1 MSPLIKELRKK
12 SFCVITIMCLILTGS
27 LTLSVVETI
36 NAPVTF
42 DSYGNLNVTGGDS
55 YVIKNYPASSPFKHN
70 GNIFVVGGS
79 SLTILNSYVV
89 MNPDSNVTVTG
100 GSTLKIVD
108 STITVD
114 KNVIQA
120 TYDLFFQIED
130 SDFQIINSTFICP
143 GTFNISFSNLTV
155 VNSDFDQLT
164 EPANLGSPTLIFNS
178 SNVYYEDC
186 MVKSFDRYDDMSL
199 LGYTNFT
206 AINTFFDLDF
216 IGESVMIVDGLSNAD
231 LYGVSINPGTW
242 PYSNSPIQ
250 IKNLGAWVNIY
261 RWLYLNVTDLLNI
274 PVGNT
279 TVSAKNINLNQYTP
293 IPPQFILDYLNK
305 GNITNTDYNI
315 TNSSGYVVLPLHTD
329 NITYLSAPNSKFVG
343 NYEVT
348 AYYDQYKTTMNVG
361 LASYPIMTDAKNN
374 PKMTL
379 KFSDLL
385 LPPVNNTYFSNST
398 SDILISSG
406 VGVIRDSIYQKPGGG
421 VVDVTYGQQGNI
433 RVKGSGALELY
444 STGLGI
450 EQDANNKYY
459 ILIEEN
465 GVLKLKEQ
473 SAIMDGVV
481 TPGKFPINLYINDS
495 AELTLNEGS
504 ILKNI
509 GALGIFKNSKIS
521 LDNSEIHGGLFYVN
535 GINQNLIVSA
545 INDSKINVSTLSL
558 ANAQVNLENSNI
570 STKMEP
576 TLSNLLME
584 SVKNCTFNKPLTFT
598 SGSIVELIN
607 VTEPDFFNI
616 TAKDT
621 SRINVSWWLRVI
633 VKDEQGNRLEGV
645 SVTIQNYTTI
655 ADLWPTPYG
664 TGITDENGVFSMPT
678 LGGII
683 YCDQKTNVCVRE
695 YGGIL
700 GNYKISASFAGR
712 TSSRQGFATGD
723 TNVFGGNQEVII
735 IIPGGP
741 DLVVTDIKFN
751 PDPGVKDEEVNII
764 ATIKNEGIFNASNIK
779 VQFWDTVN
787 NVQLG
792 DTQTIMNLEPDE
804 QYSVSIPQIFFSEG
818 DYDIKVIVDP
828 NNLVGETNEFNNE
841 ANATLTILNLD
852 TPDLTFVANSLYT
865 APLSPISMNSSVKFG
880 ARIINVGDANAG
892 TFKVRFNL
900 YYTGVIPEIKYQI
913 GNDTLISR
921 LGPGITTDVVT
932 NIPWIANMTGPYRI
946 EALVDVTNL
955 VPEESEMNNTISS
968 TFEVVIGPDLTV
980 TSVSFD
986 PEPPITRQTDFAI
999 IATIA
1004 NVGPS
1009 KALNVTVGFY
1019 LDKVINQIG
1028 EVVIENLSSSEST
1041 QVQIST
1047 NIPTIKE
1054 VPYKIWV
1061 IVDPSL
1067 AISEI
1072 NEDNNTFQTEITI
1085 MKKADLSI
1093 EAIQFQKSD
1102 IENGEDTNIT
1112 AIISNIGQTSS
1123 EGFTVTFYD
1132 GNPAT
1137 EGIQIKAGK
1146 THAGLDPGDSYT
1158 FKVTWNSTQGG
1169 VHNIY
1174 VVITTT
1180 TDEEIEGKNI
1190 DYAQAYVKTKPDLFI
1205 SKIFSNKEKDSALV
1219 KDPVD
1224 ITITLRNGGDSG
1236 AYDFSINFWDGP
1248 PGERDEPF
1256 KTITVKSLLG
1266 KSYNNYTARYNFST
1280 EGYHYVNVIVDQ
1292 EDVVS
1297 EINENNNTAIYQI
1310 MLNRTASDLRIVESG
1325 DEILPLITNI
1335 PGLATRTIVNGEH
1348 YKLNFT
1354 IINEGNEIAENFT
1367 VHVLIGEDLNEI
1379 EIGNITIES
1388 LGFYKNINDKISI
1401 ETPTV
1406 TAKYNAKNP
1415 DYQKITIWLDRE
1427 NTNKEKNED
1436 NNILEIPQGLKVIKA
1451 DVQLD
1456 RVEVFRDGVLVH
1468 SEGEQLVNDIKGGDE
1483 LEVRVFVKNLGSEV
1497 ANATVQFYKDEDLL
1511 SSSLPDVIAVDQEK
1525 IFVHTG
1531 LVVEYGKSF
1540 NIKAAAFQ
1548 DRDENPSPDD
1558 NEESIA
1564 IIVSDEGAEGDE
1576 DSSLLLW
1583 LIIIIIIVVIC
1594 LIVVTLFLMRRKREK
1609 MAECSECGALIP
1621 VDATGCPKCG
1631 AEFSDEIECG
1641 ECGALMKITD
1651 TKCPVCG
1658 AVFTKEAEAEA
1669 EEGLGP
1675 EEEGKP
1681 GKPPEPS
1688 KPASAKKAVAAKPKA
1703 AEEGK
1708 PPAATP
1714 AARAAAAP
1722 PVPAPPPGAK
1732 PSPEAAPAAPAAEEG
1747 EEKAE
1752 CYRCGAIVPLSAS
1765 MCPECGAEFE

>member
-1 MSPLIKELRKK
+1 MSPLIKDLRKK
-12 SFCVITIMCLILTGS
+12 SFCVITILCLILTGS
-27 LTLSVVETI
+27 LTLYVVETI

-55 YVIKNYPASSPFKHN
+55 YVIKNYPASSPFRHN

-114 KNVIQA
+114 INVIQY
-120 TYDLFFQIED
+120 TLDLFFQIED

-155 VNSDFDQLT
+155 VNSDFDQLP
-164 EPANLGSPTLIFNS
+164 EPVKGGSPTLIFNS
-178 SNVYYEDC
+178 SNVHYEDC
-186 MVKSFDRYDDMSL
+186 MVNNFDTYDDMWL

-216 IGESVMIVDGLSNAD
+216 LGQSVMIVDGLSNAY
-231 LYGVSINPGTW
+231 LYGVSINPGVW

-274 PVGNT
+274 PVGYT

-293 IPPQFILDYLNK
+293 VPPQYILDYLNK

-329 NITYLSAPNSKFVG
+329 NITYLTAPNSKFVG
-343 NYEVT
+343 NYEIT
-348 AYYDQYKTTMNVG
+348 AYYDQYETTMFVG
-361 LASYPIMTDAKNN
+361 LASYPMMTDSTNN

-379 KFSDLL
+379 KFIDLL

-398 SDILISSG
+398 SDISISSG
-406 VGVIRDSIYQKPGGG
+406 VGIIRDSIYQKPGGG
-421 VVDVTYGQQGNI
+421 VVNVTYGQQGNI
-433 RVKGSGALELY
+433 RVKGSGTLEVY

-450 EQDANNKYY
+450 EQDTKNKYY

-465 GVLKLKEQ
+465 GVLNLKEQ

-481 TPGKFPINLYINDS
+481 TPGKFPINIYINDS
-495 AELTLNEGS
+495 AELTLNEDS
-504 ILKNI
+504 ILENI

-521 LDNSEIHGGLFYVN
+521 LDNSEIHGGLFYAN
-535 GINQNLIVSA
+535 GINQNLIISA

-558 ANAQVNLENSNI
+558 SNAQVTFENSNI
-570 STKMEP
+570 STKTKP

-584 SVKNCTFNKPLTFT
+584 SVKNCTFNKPLKFT
-598 SGSIVELIN
+598 NGSIIELIN
-607 VTEPDFFNI
+607 VTKPDFFNI

-621 SRINVSWWLRVI
+621 SRINVSWWLTVI

-645 SVTIQNYTTI
+645 SVTIQNYTTN
-655 ADLWPTPYG
+655 ANLWPTPYG
-664 TGITDENGVFSMPT
+664 EGFTDENGEFIMPT

-683 YCDQKTNVCVRE
+683 YYDQKTGVCVRE

-700 GNYKISASFAGR
+700 GNYKISATYGGR
-712 TSSRQGFATGD
+712 TSSRQGFGTGD
-723 TNVFGGNQEVII
+723 ANVFGGNQEVII

-741 DLVVTDIKFN
+741 DLIVTNIEFD
-751 PDPGVKDEEVNII
+751 PDPGVKNEEVNII
-764 ATIKNEGIFNASNIK
+764 ATIKNAGVFNASNIK
-779 VQFWDTVN
+779 VQFWDTEN
-787 NVQLG
+787 NKQLG
-792 DTQTIMNLEPDE
+792 ETQTISSLGPKD
-804 QYSVSIPQIFFSEG
+804 QDSVSIPQIFFSEG
-818 DYDIKVIVDP
+818 DYNIKVIVDP
-828 NNLVGETNEFNNE
+828 NNIVGETNEFNNE

-865 APLSPISMNSSVKFG
+865 APLSPISMNSTVKFG

-921 LGPGITTDVVT
+921 LGPGITVDVET

-946 EALVDVTNL
+946 EAVVDVMEL
-955 VPEESEMNNTISS
+955 VIEESEMNNTISS

-980 TSVSFD
+980 TDVSFD
-986 PEPPITRQTDFAI
+986 PTPFITRQTDFAI

-1047 NIPTIKE
+1047 NIPTVKE

-1061 IVDPSL
+1061 IVDPNL

-1085 MKKADLSI
+1085 VKKADLSI
-1093 EAIQFQKSD
+1093 KAIQFQKSD

-1112 AIISNIGQTSS
+1112 AIITNIGETRS

-1137 EGIQIKAGK
+1137 DGIQIKEGK
-1146 THAGLDPGDSYT
+1146 THPGLDASDSYT
-1158 FKVTWNSTQGG
+1158 FRVTWNSTQGG

-1190 DYAQAYVKTKPDLFI
+1190 DFAQVYVKTKPDLYI
-1205 SKIFSNKEKDSALV
+1205 SKIFSNKEKDQALV
-1219 KDPVD
+1219 KEPVD
-1224 ITITLRNGGDSG
+1224 ITITLRNGGDSR
-1236 AYDFSINFWDGP
+1236 ANDFTINFWDGP

-1280 EGYHYVNVIVDQ
+1280 EGYHYVHVIVDA
-1292 EDVVS
+1292 ENMVS
-1297 EINENNNTAIYQI
+1297 EINENNNAAIYQI
-1310 MLNRTASDLRIVESG
+1310 LVNRTAPDLRVVESA
-1325 DEILPLITNI
+1325 DEILPIITNI
-1335 PGLATRTIVNGEH
+1335 PGLIDRIVVNGEY

-1367 VHVLIGEDLNEI
+1367 VHVLVGEGLNEI
-1379 EIGNITIES
+1379 EIANITIES

-1401 ETPTV
+1401 DTPTV
-1406 TAKYNAKNP
+1406 TAKYNAKNA

-1436 NNILEIPQGLKVIKA
+1436 NNILEIPQGLKIIKA

-1456 RVEVFRDGVLVH
+1456 RIEVFRGGVLVH
-1468 SEGEQLVNDIKGGDE
+1468 SEGTQLVDDIKGGDV
-1483 LEVRVFVKNLGSEV
+1483 LEIRAIVKNLGSEV
-1497 ANATVQFYKDEDLL
+1497 ANATVQFYRDEELL
-1511 SSSLPDVIAVDQEK
+1511 SLTPHGEIAVDQEK
-1525 IFVHTG
+1525 IFVHSD

-1540 NIKAAAFQ
+1540 NIKAAVFQ
-1548 DRDENPSPDD
+1548 EREENPAPAD
-1558 NEESIA
+1558 NERSIP
-1564 IIVSDEGAEGDE
+1564 IIVTGGEKDEEE
-1576 DSSLLLW
+1576 SNLLLW
-1583 LIIIIIIVVIC
+1583 IIIIIIIIVIC
-1594 LIVVTLFLMRRKREK
+1594 VLVVFLFLMRRKREK

-1669 EEGLGP
+1669 EGEEGLGP

-1688 KPASAKKAVAAKPKA
+1688 KPAPAKKAVAAKPKA
-1703 AEEGK
+1703 AEAGK

-1722 PVPAPPPGAK
+1722 PVPTPPPGAK
-1732 PSPEAAPAAPAAEEG
+1732 PSPAAAPAAPVEG
-1747 EEKAE
+1747 EEEKAE